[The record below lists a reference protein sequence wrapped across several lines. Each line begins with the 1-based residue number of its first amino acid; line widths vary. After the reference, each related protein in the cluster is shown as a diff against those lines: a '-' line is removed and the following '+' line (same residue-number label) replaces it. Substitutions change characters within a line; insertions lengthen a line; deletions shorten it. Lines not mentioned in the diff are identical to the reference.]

1 MKKYLILA
9 LAMVA
14 MLASCN
20 KTKQFNVNV
29 NLDNSN
35 GQTVYLAKIVDGNAM
50 NTVGI
55 DTAVIADNKTV
66 LTAKCE
72 DPQDVYVVSFKDN
85 MMNIINLFPEN
96 QDVTIT
102 GDFEDFIHL
111 DTKGSATQNQYNEYL
126 KNLTTYID
134 PFLEIMPEYENAMN
148 SGDSIEF
155 AKYEE
160 KLKVIMDDYNNYR
173 MDFIKNHPDSYIAH
187 FLLNE
192 SKYDFEFDDVKEIAE
207 SFTTES
213 EYSKRIKEYVEQ
225 NARVEVGQPFIDF
238 TLQTIDGKDINLGEV
253 IKNNKVTLVDF
264 WASWCGPCRNE
275 NPNVV
280 AAYNKFH
287 DKGLEIVG
295 VSVDKSEKSWLKA
308 VEEDGL
314 PWTQLRDT
322 EDKVA
327 QDYVIVY
334 IPSNFIFDQNGVII
348 AKNLRGEEL
357 EAKLEEILN

>member
-35 GQTVYLAKIVDGNAM
+35 GQTVYLAKIADGNP
-50 NTVGI
+50 VGV
-55 DTAVIADNKTV
+55 DTAVIVDNKAV
-66 LTAKCE
+66 LTAECD
-72 DPQDVYVVSFKDN
+72 DPQAVYLVSFNND
-85 MMNIINLFPEN
+85 MMNMVNLFPDN

-102 GDFEDFIHL
+102 GDFNDFRHL
-111 DTKGSATQNQYNEYL
+111 DAKGSATQNQYNEYL

-134 PFLEIMPEYENAMN
+134 PFMEIMPEYENAIN
-148 SGDSIEF
+148 SGDSIAF

-160 KLKVIMDDYNNYR
+160 QLQAIMDDYNNYR
-173 MDFIKNHPDSYIAH
+173 LDFIKNHPDSYMAH
-187 FLLNE
+187 FLLDE
-192 SKYDFEFDDVKEIAE
+192 SKYDFEFDDVKEVAE
-207 SFTTES
+207 GFTS
-213 EYSKRIKEYVEQ
+213 ETAYSKKVKEYVDQ
-225 NARVEVGQPFIDF
+225 NARVEIGQPFIDF
-238 TLQTIDGKDINLGEV
+238 TLQTIDGKEINLGEV

-287 DKGLEIVG
+287 NKGLEIVG
-295 VSVDKSEKSWLKA
+295 VSVDKNEKSWLKA

-322 EDKVA
+322 DSEVA

-334 IPSNFIFDQNGVII
+334 IPSNFIFDQNGVIV

-357 EAKLEEILN
+357 EAKLAELLK